1 MQRMDPAKRT
11 VFVERV
17 VAAGRTVGISVT
29 PHAMAETTATA
40 AQAAAALGVQVG
52 QIVKSL
58 VFTVEGPRGVR
69 GVLALVS
76 GADRVDLVALAATL
90 NLADGELVRRATAD
104 EARAFTGFVIGGIP
118 PFGHASSALGAS
130 STPGAPGAA
139 GQALTLL
146 ADRGL
151 AAWGELWA
159 ACGTHLD
166 VFPISFADLLR
177 ASEAREVGIS
187 EQRT

>member
-1 MQRMDPAKRT
+1 MDQAKRAA
-11 VFVERV
+11 FVERV
-17 VAAGRTVGISVT
+17 VAAGRAVGIIVT

-58 VFTVEGPRGVR
+58 VFTVEGADGVR

-76 GADRVDLVALAATL
+76 GADRVDLNALGAAL
-90 NLADGELVRRATAD
+90 NLEAAEHVRRATAD
-104 EARAFTGFVIGGIP
+104 EARSFTGFVIGGIP
-118 PFGHASSALGAS
+118 PLGHEPL
-130 STPGAPGAA
+130 PGTAP
-139 GQALTLL
+139 LTLL

-166 VFPISFADLLR
+166 VFPSSYSDLRR
-177 ASEAREVGIS
+177 AAGAREVAIS
-187 EQRT
+187 ESHRESTR

>member
-1 MQRMDPAKRT
+1 MDQAKRAA
-11 VFVERV
+11 FVERV
-17 VAAGRTVGISVT
+17 VAAGRAVGISVT

-40 AQAAAALGVQVG
+40 AQAAAALNVQVG

-58 VFTVEGPRGVR
+58 VFTVEGADRVR

-76 GADRVDLVALAATL
+76 GADRVDLNALGTAL
-90 NLADGELVRRATAD
+90 NLETGEHVRRATAD

-118 PFGHASSALGAS
+118 PLGHDPL
-130 STPGAPGAA
+130 PGAA
-139 GQALTLL
+139 PLTLL

-166 VFPISFADLLR
+166 VFPISYSDLLR
-177 ASEAREVGIS
+177 AAGAREVAIS
-187 EQRT
+187 ESHRESTR

>member
-1 MQRMDPAKRT
+1 MDQAKRT
-11 VFVERV
+11 AFVERV
-17 VAAGRTVGISVT
+17 VVAGRAVGISII

-40 AQAAAALGVQVG
+40 AQAAVALNVQVG

-58 VFTVEGPRGVR
+58 VFTVEGSGSLR

-76 GADRVDLVALAATL
+76 GADRVDLNALGAAL
-90 NLADGELVRRATAD
+90 NLDPRERVRRATAD

-118 PFGHASSALGAS
+118 PLGHEPL
-130 STPGAPGAA
+130 PGAA
-139 GQALTLL
+139 PLTLL

-151 AAWGELWA
+151 ARWGELWA

-166 VFPISFADLLR
+166 VFPISYADLLR
-177 ASEAREVGIS
+177 AAGAREVAIS
-187 EQRT
+187 EAHA

>member
-1 MQRMDPAKRT
+1 
-11 VFVERV
+11 
-17 VAAGRTVGISVT
+17 
-29 PHAMAETTATA
+29 MAETTATA

-58 VFTVEGPRGVR
+58 VFTVECETGVR

-76 GADRVDLVALAATL
+76 GADRVDLNALGVAL
-90 NLADGELVRRATAD
+90 NLAAGEHVRRATAD

-118 PFGHASSALGAS
+118 PLGHELL
-130 STPGAPGAA
+130 PGTAP
-139 GQALTLL
+139 LTLL

-166 VFPISFADLLR
+166 VFPISYSDLLR
-177 ASEAREVGIS
+177 AASAREVVIS
-187 EQRT
+187 ESPT

>member
-1 MQRMDPAKRT
+1 MDQAKRAA
-11 VFVERV
+11 FVERV
-17 VAAGRTVGISVT
+17 VAAGRAVGIIVT

-40 AQAAAALGVQVG
+40 AQAAAALNVQVG

-58 VFTVEGPRGVR
+58 VFTVEGADGVR

-76 GADRVDLVALAATL
+76 GADRVDLNALGTAL
-90 NLADGELVRRATAD
+90 NLETGEHVRRATAD

-118 PFGHASSALGAS
+118 PLGHDPL
-130 STPGAPGAA
+130 PGAA
-139 GQALTLL
+139 PLTLL

-166 VFPISFADLLR
+166 VFPISYSDLLR
-177 ASEAREVGIS
+177 AAGAREVAIS
-187 EQRT
+187 ESRRESTR

>member
-1 MQRMDPAKRT
+1 
-11 VFVERV
+11 
-17 VAAGRTVGISVT
+17 
-29 PHAMAETTATA
+29 MAETTATA

-58 VFTVEGPRGVR
+58 VFTVEGETGVR

-76 GADRVDLVALAATL
+76 GADRVDLNALGVAL
-90 NLADGELVRRATAD
+90 NLAAGEHVRRATAD

-118 PFGHASSALGAS
+118 PLGHEPL
-130 STPGAPGAA
+130 PGTAP
-139 GQALTLL
+139 LTLL

-166 VFPISFADLLR
+166 VFPISYSDLLR
-177 ASEAREVGIS
+177 AAGAREVVIS
-187 EQRT
+187 ESPT

>member
-1 MQRMDPAKRT
+1 MDQAKRAA
-11 VFVERV
+11 FVERV
-17 VAAGRTVGISVT
+17 VAAGRAVGIIVT

-40 AQAAAALGVQVG
+40 AQAAAALNVQVG

-58 VFTVEGPRGVR
+58 VFTVEGADGVR

-76 GADRVDLVALAATL
+76 GADRVDLNALGTAL
-90 NLADGELVRRATAD
+90 NLETGEHVRRATAD

-118 PFGHASSALGAS
+118 PLGHDPL
-130 STPGAPGAA
+130 PGAA
-139 GQALTLL
+139 PLTLL

-151 AAWGELWA
+151 AARGELWA

-166 VFPISFADLLR
+166 VFPISYSDLLR
-177 ASEAREVGIS
+177 AAGAREVAIS
-187 EQRT
+187 ESHRESTR

>member
-1 MQRMDPAKRT
+1 MDQAKRAA
-11 VFVERV
+11 FVERV
-17 VAAGRTVGISVT
+17 VAAGRAVGITVT

-40 AQAAAALGVQVG
+40 AQAAAALNVQVG

-58 VFTVEGPRGVR
+58 VFTVEAEVDVR

-76 GADRVDLVALAATL
+76 GADRVDLTALSVAL
-90 NLADGELVRRATAD
+90 NLGASERVRRATAD

-118 PFGHASSALGAS
+118 PLGHEPL
-130 STPGAPGAA
+130 PGAA
-139 GQALTLL
+139 PLTLL

-166 VFPISFADLLR
+166 VFPISYPDLLR
-177 ASEAREVGIS
+177 AANAREVEIGES
-187 EQRT
+187 PT

>member
-1 MQRMDPAKRT
+1 MDQAKRT
-11 VFVERV
+11 AFVERV
-17 VAAGRTVGISVT
+17 VAAGRAVGISVT

-40 AQAAAALGVQVG
+40 AQAAAALNVQVG

-58 VFTVEGPRGVR
+58 VFTVEGEVGVR

-76 GADRVDLVALAATL
+76 GADRVDLNALGTAL
-90 NLADGELVRRATAD
+90 NLETGEHVRRATAD

-118 PFGHASSALGAS
+118 PLGHEPL
-130 STPGAPGAA
+130 PGTAP
-139 GQALTLL
+139 LTLL

-166 VFPISFADLLR
+166 VFPISYPDLLR
-177 ASEAREVGIS
+177 AAGAREVVIS
-187 EQRT
+187 ESQREPTS

>member
-1 MQRMDPAKRT
+1 MDQAKRAA
-11 VFVERV
+11 FVERV
-17 VAAGRTVGISVT
+17 VAAGRAVGISVT

-40 AQAAAALGVQVG
+40 AQAAAALNVQVG

-58 VFTVEGPRGVR
+58 VFTVEGAEGVR

-76 GADRVDLVALAATL
+76 GADRVDLNALGTAL
-90 NLADGELVRRATAD
+90 NLETGEHVRRATAD

-118 PFGHASSALGAS
+118 PLGHDPL
-130 STPGAPGAA
+130 PGAA
-139 GQALTLL
+139 PLTLL

-166 VFPISFADLLR
+166 VFPISYSDLLR
-177 ASEAREVGIS
+177 AAGAREVAIS
-187 EQRT
+187 ESHRESTR

>member
-1 MQRMDPAKRT
+1 MDQAKRT
-11 VFVERV
+11 AFVERV
-17 VAAGRTVGISVT
+17 VAAGRAVGISVT

-40 AQAAAALGVQVG
+40 AQAAAALNVQVG

-58 VFTVEGPRGVR
+58 VFTVEGAGSLR

-76 GADRVDLVALAATL
+76 GADRVDLSALGAAL
-90 NLADGELVRRATAD
+90 NLEASEHVRRATAD

-118 PFGHASSALGAS
+118 PLGHEPL
-130 STPGAPGAA
+130 PGATP
-139 GQALTLL
+139 LTLL

-151 AAWGELWA
+151 ATWGELWA

-166 VFPISFADLLR
+166 VFPISYADLLR
-177 ASEAREVGIS
+177 AAGAREVAIS
-187 EQRT
+187 ESQREPTT

>member
-1 MQRMDPAKRT
+1 MDQAKRT
-11 VFVERV
+11 AFVERV
-17 VAAGRTVGISVT
+17 VAAGRAVGISVT

-40 AQAAAALGVQVG
+40 AQAAAALNVQVG

-58 VFTVEGPRGVR
+58 VFTVEGADGVR

-76 GADRVDLVALAATL
+76 GADRVDLNALGTAL
-90 NLADGELVRRATAD
+90 NLETGEHVRRATAD

-118 PFGHASSALGAS
+118 PLGHDPL
-130 STPGAPGAA
+130 PGAA
-139 GQALTLL
+139 PLTLL

-151 AAWGELWA
+151 AVWGELWA

-166 VFPISFADLLR
+166 VFPISYSDLLR
-177 ASEAREVGIS
+177 AADAREVAIS
-187 EQRT
+187 ESHRESTR

>member
-1 MQRMDPAKRT
+1 
-11 VFVERV
+11 
-17 VAAGRTVGISVT
+17 
-29 PHAMAETTATA
+29 MAETTATA

-58 VFTVEGPRGVR
+58 VFTVEGADGVR

-76 GADRVDLVALAATL
+76 GADRVDLNALGAAL
-90 NLADGELVRRATAD
+90 NLEAGAHVRRATAD

-118 PFGHASSALGAS
+118 PLGHEPL
-130 STPGAPGAA
+130 PGVAP
-139 GQALTLL
+139 LTLL

-166 VFPISFADLLR
+166 VFPISYSDLLR
-177 ASEAREVGIS
+177 AAGAREVAIS
-187 EQRT
+187 ESRRESTR

>member
-1 MQRMDPAKRT
+1 MDQAKRT
-11 VFVERV
+11 AFVERV
-17 VAAGRTVGISVT
+17 VAAGRAVEISVT

-40 AQAAAALGVQVG
+40 AQAAAALNVQVG

-58 VFTVEGPRGVR
+58 VFTVEGADGVR

-76 GADRVDLVALAATL
+76 GADRVDLNALGAAL
-90 NLADGELVRRATAD
+90 NLEAAEHVRRATAD

-118 PFGHASSALGAS
+118 PLGHEPL
-130 STPGAPGAA
+130 PGTAP
-139 GQALTLL
+139 LTLL

-151 AAWGELWA
+151 ATWGELWA

-166 VFPISFADLLR
+166 VFPISYSDLLR
-177 ASEAREVGIS
+177 AASAREVAIS
-187 EQRT
+187 ESHRESTR

>member
-1 MQRMDPAKRT
+1 MDQAKRAA
-11 VFVERV
+11 FVERV
-17 VAAGRTVGISVT
+17 VAAGRAVGIIVT

-40 AQAAAALGVQVG
+40 AQAAAALNVQVG

-58 VFTVEGPRGVR
+58 VFTVEGADGVR

-76 GADRVDLVALAATL
+76 GADRVDLNALGTAL
-90 NLADGELVRRATAD
+90 NLETGEHVRRATAD

-118 PFGHASSALGAS
+118 PLGHDPL
-130 STPGAPGAA
+130 PGAA
-139 GQALTLL
+139 PLTLL

-166 VFPISFADLLR
+166 VFPISYADLLR
-177 ASEAREVGIS
+177 AAGAREVAIS
-187 EQRT
+187 ESRRESTT

>member
-1 MQRMDPAKRT
+1 MDQAKRT
-11 VFVERV
+11 AFVERV
-17 VAAGRTVGISVT
+17 VAAGRAFGINVT

-40 AQAAAALGVQVG
+40 AQAAAALNVQVG

-58 VFTVEGPRGVR
+58 VFTVEGVSSLR

-76 GADRVDLVALAATL
+76 GADRVDLNALGATL
-90 NLADGELVRRATAD
+90 NLDPRERVRRATAD

-118 PFGHASSALGAS
+118 PIGHEPL
-130 STPGAPGAA
+130 PGAA
-139 GQALTLL
+139 PLTLL

-151 AAWGELWA
+151 ATWGELWA

-166 VFPISFADLLR
+166 VFPISYADLLR
-177 ASEAREVGIS
+177 AAGAREVVIS
-187 EQRT
+187 ESHT

>member
-1 MQRMDPAKRT
+1 MDQAKRT
-11 VFVERV
+11 AFVERV
-17 VAAGRTVGISVT
+17 VAAGRAVGISVT

-40 AQAAAALGVQVG
+40 AQAAAALNVQVG

-58 VFTVEGPRGVR
+58 VFTVEGEVGVR

-76 GADRVDLVALAATL
+76 GADRVDLNALGTAL
-90 NLADGELVRRATAD
+90 NLETGEHVRRATAD

-118 PFGHASSALGAS
+118 PLGHDPL
-130 STPGAPGAA
+130 PGAA
-139 GQALTLL
+139 PLTLL

-166 VFPISFADLLR
+166 VFPISYSDLLR
-177 ASEAREVGIS
+177 AAGAREVAIS
-187 EQRT
+187 ESHRESTR

>member
-1 MQRMDPAKRT
+1 MDQAKRT
-11 VFVERV
+11 AFVERV
-17 VAAGRTVGISVT
+17 VAAGRAVGISVT

-40 AQAAAALGVQVG
+40 AQAAAALNVQVG

-58 VFTVEGPRGVR
+58 VFTVEGADGVR

-76 GADRVDLVALAATL
+76 GADRVDLNALGAAL
-90 NLADGELVRRATAD
+90 QLEASEHVRRATAD

-118 PFGHASSALGAS
+118 PLGHDPL
-130 STPGAPGAA
+130 PGAA
-139 GQALTLL
+139 PLTLL

-151 AAWGELWA
+151 AARGELWA

-166 VFPISFADLLR
+166 VFPISYSDLLR
-177 ASEAREVGIS
+177 AAGAREVAIS
-187 EQRT
+187 ESHRESTR

>member
-1 MQRMDPAKRT
+1 MDQAKRT
-11 VFVERV
+11 AFVERV
-17 VAAGRTVGISVT
+17 VAAGRAVGISVT

-40 AQAAAALGVQVG
+40 AQAAAALNVQVG

-58 VFTVEGPRGVR
+58 VFTVEGADGVR

-76 GADRVDLVALAATL
+76 GADRVDLNALGAAL
-90 NLADGELVRRATAD
+90 NLEASEHVRRATAD
-104 EARAFTGFVIGGIP
+104 EARSFTGFVIGGIP
-118 PFGHASSALGAS
+118 PLGHEPL
-130 STPGAPGAA
+130 PGAA
-139 GQALTLL
+139 PLTLL

-166 VFPISFADLLR
+166 VFPISYLDLLR
-177 ASEAREVGIS
+177 AAGAREVAIS
-187 EQRT
+187 ESHRESTT

>member
-1 MQRMDPAKRT
+1 MDQAKRT
-11 VFVERV
+11 AFVERV
-17 VAAGRTVGISVT
+17 VAAGRAVGISVT

-40 AQAAAALGVQVG
+40 AQAAAALNVQVG

-58 VFTVEGPRGVR
+58 VFTVEGEAGVR

-76 GADRVDLVALAATL
+76 GADRVDLNALGTAL
-90 NLADGELVRRATAD
+90 NLETGGHVRRATAD

-118 PFGHASSALGAS
+118 PLGHEPL
-130 STPGAPGAA
+130 PGAA
-139 GQALTLL
+139 PLTLL

-151 AAWGELWA
+151 AVWGELWA

-166 VFPISFADLLR
+166 VFPISYSDLLR
-177 ASEAREVGIS
+177 AADAREVAIS
-187 EQRT
+187 ESHRESTR

>member
-1 MQRMDPAKRT
+1 MDQAKRT
-11 VFVERV
+11 AFVERV
-17 VAAGRTVGISVT
+17 VAAGRAVGIIVT

-40 AQAAAALGVQVG
+40 AQAAAALNVQVG

-58 VFTVEGPRGVR
+58 VFTVEGADGVR

-76 GADRVDLVALAATL
+76 GADRVDLNALGTAL
-90 NLADGELVRRATAD
+90 NLETGEHVRRATVD

-118 PFGHASSALGAS
+118 PLGHDPL
-130 STPGAPGAA
+130 PGAA
-139 GQALTLL
+139 PLTLL

-166 VFPISFADLLR
+166 VFPISYSDLLR
-177 ASEAREVGIS
+177 AAGAREVAIS
-187 EQRT
+187 ESRRESTR

>member
-1 MQRMDPAKRT
+1 MDQAKRAA
-11 VFVERV
+11 FVERV
-17 VAAGRTVGISVT
+17 VAAGRAVGISIT

-40 AQAAAALGVQVG
+40 AQAAAALNVQVG

-58 VFTVEGPRGVR
+58 VFTVEGEAGVR

-76 GADRVDLVALAATL
+76 GADRVDLNALGTAL
-90 NLADGELVRRATAD
+90 NLETGEHVRRATAD

-118 PFGHASSALGAS
+118 PLGHEPLLG
-130 STPGAPGAA
+130 TAP
-139 GQALTLL
+139 LTLL

-166 VFPISFADLLR
+166 VFPISYADLLR
-177 ASEAREVGIS
+177 AAGAREVAIS
-187 EQRT
+187 ESHRESTR

>member
-1 MQRMDPAKRT
+1 MDQAKRT
-11 VFVERV
+11 AFVERV
-17 VAAGRTVGISVT
+17 VAAGRAVGIIVT

-40 AQAAAALGVQVG
+40 AQAAAALNVQVG

-58 VFTVEGPRGVR
+58 VFTVEGAGSLR
-69 GVLALVS
+69 GVLVLVS
-76 GADRVDLVALAATL
+76 GADRVDLNALGAAL
-90 NLADGELVRRATAD
+90 NLEASEHVRRATAD

-118 PFGHASSALGAS
+118 PLGHDPL
-130 STPGAPGAA
+130 PGAA
-139 GQALTLL
+139 PLTLL

-166 VFPISFADLLR
+166 VFPISYSDLLR
-177 ASEAREVGIS
+177 AAGAREVAIS
-187 EQRT
+187 ESHRESTR

>member
-1 MQRMDPAKRT
+1 MDQAKRT
-11 VFVERV
+11 AFVERV
-17 VAAGRTVGISVT
+17 VAAGRDAGITVT

-40 AQAAAALGVQVG
+40 AQAAAALSVQVG

-58 VFTVEGPRGVR
+58 VFAVESDAGVR

-76 GADRVDLVALAATL
+76 GADRVDLNALGLAL
-90 NLADGELVRRATAD
+90 NLEASEHVRRATAD

-118 PFGHASSALGAS
+118 PLGHEPL
-130 STPGAPGAA
+130 PGSIP
-139 GQALTLL
+139 LTLL

-166 VFPISFADLLR
+166 VFPISYPDLLR
-177 ASEAREVGIS
+177 AAGAREVVIS
-187 EQRT
+187 ESPT